1 MVKILDYFS
10 PETLLARPTISLT
23 HPLLSPPPPRS
34 PDARMQH
41 ALFMLLDEDESGS
54 LELEEV
60 VAGAAVLG
68 LLETEAEELFHELD
82 ADGNGSLDEEEFA
95 QGFLSARLS
104 FDTIRWPTEEL
115 YDSLDRSKTGE
126 VTVEDFVAGA
136 PILGITE
143 EEARTLYFELDT
155 DKNGAVSG

>member
-1 MVKILDYFS
+1 
-10 PETLLARPTISLT
+10 
-23 HPLLSPPPPRS
+23 
-34 PDARMQH
+34 MQH

-136 PILGITE
+136 PILGI
-143 EEARTLYFELDT
+143 
-155 DKNGAVSG
+155 DKNGLVSEWNQNM